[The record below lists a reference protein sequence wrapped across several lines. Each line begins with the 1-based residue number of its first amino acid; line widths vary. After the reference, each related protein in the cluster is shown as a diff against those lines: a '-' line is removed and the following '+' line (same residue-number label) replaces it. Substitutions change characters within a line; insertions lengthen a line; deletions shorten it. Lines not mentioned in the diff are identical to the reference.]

1 MTPLRSARGND
12 RLLPAGPVSDVTD
25 AELIA
30 GDAETFGV
38 LFDRHARPLHR
49 YCAARV
55 GPEVAEDLVSE
66 TFCLAFRQRDR
77 YDPSHSGAL
86 PWLYGIATNLVRR
99 RRRQESTRY
108 RTMARA
114 AGTDVS
120 SDDPAQRAINRI
132 HAVGY
137 ARLLNKALAEMPRK
151 QRDVLLLYALA
162 DLGYEEIA
170 TALSVP
176 VGTVRSTLH
185 RARKRLQAVLPDHAR
200 PQAPG
205 ETIR

>member
-1 MTPLRSARGND
+1 M
-12 RLLPAGPVSDVTD
+12 TD

-114 AGTDVS
+114 GGTGVS

-185 RARKRLQAVLPDHAR
+185 RARKRLQAALPDHAR